1 MKITFVCC
9 LLFVSGSV
17 FAQFSIGFK
26 AGMSMS
32 DYTVKTK
39 YTKSNKAGAAA
50 GLVLVNNI
58 GKNMGIEANFM
69 YVQKG
74 YNHQICNQCYDKFT
88 STFIEIPI
96 ALRYSFYL
104 PKISSKLDDLKIHE
118 VGGMYISQWLNAK
131 YQTKIFDA
139 KTTEKYVFTG
149 EKRLDFGPNVG
160 AGLDY
165 ALFSGSLSLDFRYSY
180 GLVDMSAPGS
190 TNAQKNRS
198 AILSLTYLKSF

>member
-1 MKITFVCC
+1 MKIICVCC

-39 YTKSNKAGAAA
+39 YTKSNKGGIAA
-50 GLVLVNNI
+50 GLVVMNTI
-58 GKNMGIEANFM
+58 GKNMGLETNIL

-88 STFIEIPI
+88 TTFIEIPL

-104 PKISSKLDDLKIHE
+104 PKISSKLEDLKIHAI
-118 VGGMYISQWLNAK
+118 GGIYFSRWLNGK
-131 YQTKIFDA
+131 YETKIFDD
-139 KTTEKYVFTG
+139 KTSENYVFNG

-165 ALFSGSLSLDFRYSY
+165 ALFSGSLSFDFRYSY